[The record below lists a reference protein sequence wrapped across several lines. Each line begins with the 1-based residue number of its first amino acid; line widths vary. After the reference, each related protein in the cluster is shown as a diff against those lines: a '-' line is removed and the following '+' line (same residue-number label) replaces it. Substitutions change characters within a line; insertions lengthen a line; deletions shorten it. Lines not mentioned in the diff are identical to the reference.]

1 MAYNEKHLVKL
12 ADLKALGTKQK
23 EVADALAARVDTLE
37 NVGSQANVLEGV
49 KVNGTAL
56 AIANKMVDI
65 LIATGSKNG
74 SISVNGADVAI
85 KGLAALAFKAKVSQS
100 DLDDALA
107 AVLEGKADKATTLD
121 GYGITN
127 AYTKDEIN
135 AKISAVY
142 KPAGSVAFAE
152 LPSLSESILGNVYNV
167 TDAFTTTA
175 NFVEDAGNKHPKGT
189 NVVVVKVGD
198 AYKYDVLAG
207 FVDLSGYVEKEAGKG
222 LSDENFTAA
231 LKDKL
236 DGIAAGANK
245 YVHPTHTAAAS
256 GLYKTTVD
264 EEGHVTA
271 TAPVTKDDITKLGI
285 PAQDTTYDEATTAK
299 ADRILWQYEHCNG
312 KCFRHHHHGDRKGDR
327 QCHYYGQCGCRYQLY
342 CTVQQDFHGGRYA
355 GVQNAQQQ
363 QLGSHQGCQRCWAG
377 CKLLVCWCH
386 EVRNHQ
392 WQGGRNYDLQLE
404 S

>member
-1 MAYNEKHLVKL
+1 MAYNEKHLAKL

-23 EVADALAARVDTLE
+23 EVADALAARVNTLE

-74 SISVNGADVAI
+74 SISVNGADVVI

-142 KPAGSVAFAE
+142 KPAGSVVFAE

-175 NFVEDAGNKHPKGT
+175 NFVEGAGNKYPKGT

-198 AYKYDVLAG
+198 AYKYDVLSG

-271 TAPVTKDDITKLGI
+271 TTPVTKDDITNLGI

-299 ADRILWQYEHCNG
+299 AGLMSAADKTKLDGMGATINKAIADHTATDAEVSEMLAEV
-312 KCFRHHHHGDRKGDR
+312 
-327 QCHYYGQCGCRYQLY
+327 YG
-342 CTVQQDFHGGRYA
+342 
-355 GVQNAQQQ
+355 
-363 QLGSHQGCQRCWAG
+363 
-377 CKLLVCWCH
+377 
-386 EVRNHQ
+386 E
-392 WQGGRNYDLQLE
+392 
-404 S
+404 

>member
-1 MAYNEKHLVKL
+1 MAYNEKHLAKL

-74 SISVNGADVAI
+74 SISVNGADVVI

-142 KPAGSVAFAE
+142 KPAGSVVFAE
-152 LPSLSESILGNVYNV
+152 LPALSESILGNVYNV

-175 NFVEDAGNKHPKGT
+175 NFVEGAGNKYPKGT

-271 TAPVTKDDITKLGI
+271 TTPVTKDDITNLGI

-299 ADRILWQYEHCNG
+299 AGLMSAADKTKLDGMGATINKAIADHTATDAEVSEMLAEV
-312 KCFRHHHHGDRKGDR
+312 
-327 QCHYYGQCGCRYQLY
+327 YG
-342 CTVQQDFHGGRYA
+342 
-355 GVQNAQQQ
+355 
-363 QLGSHQGCQRCWAG
+363 
-377 CKLLVCWCH
+377 
-386 EVRNHQ
+386 E
-392 WQGGRNYDLQLE
+392 
-404 S
+404 

>member
-1 MAYNEKHLVKL
+1 MAYNEEKLARLKHLKQLAQKAKAESDAVATRVK
-12 ADLKALGTKQK
+12 A
-23 EVADALAARVDTLE
+23 LE
-37 NVGSQANVLEGV
+37 NVGAQANKIESI

-264 EEGHVTA
+264 EEGHVTD
-271 TAPVTKDDITKLGI
+271 TIPVTKDDITGLGI

-299 ADRILWQYEHCNG
+299 AGLMSAADKTKLDGMGATINKAIADHTATDAEVSEMLAEV
-312 KCFRHHHHGDRKGDR
+312 
-327 QCHYYGQCGCRYQLY
+327 YG
-342 CTVQQDFHGGRYA
+342 
-355 GVQNAQQQ
+355 
-363 QLGSHQGCQRCWAG
+363 
-377 CKLLVCWCH
+377 
-386 EVRNHQ
+386 E
-392 WQGGRNYDLQLE
+392 
-404 S
+404 